1 MISEE
6 LKIGLEEWCRKHS
19 TRLSRIYYNEE
30 DNNTITVKRYDGQG
44 RPNILHCIK
53 TEKGLKDLLDESDKL
68 DKELNM

>member
-6 LKIGLEEWCRKHS
+6 LKARLEEWCRKHS

-30 DNNTITVKRYDGQG
+30 DDNTITVKRYDGQG
-44 RPNILHCIK
+44 KSNILHCIK
-53 TEKGLKDLLDESDKL
+53 TEKELKDLLDKSDKL